1 MDIIITTF
9 CSRGN
14 RGSESQHPLSRC
26 HIPSKWKKQNSFQ
39 SWHLFFSHFLL
50 STFYDIFY
58 LNFIPSLTER
68 LLLER
73 KNFSATL
80 VVSSSWYK
88 NYIDTWQ
95 INRRESNLIPYRQEL
110 HKNRRF
116 LGSQA
121 IKAYVVFWAK
131 EKGLGIW
138 DFKEETNDLQKD
150 MKINVW

>member
-1 MDIIITTF
+1 MEKTLNFYISFKIFQLRIRIEEAVSLLRFCFPFKVDIY
-9 CSRGN
+9 
-14 RGSESQHPLSRC
+14 
-26 HIPSKWKKQNSFQ
+26 
-39 SWHLFFSHFLL
+39 FFLIFLL

-80 VVSSSWYK
+80 IVSSSWYK